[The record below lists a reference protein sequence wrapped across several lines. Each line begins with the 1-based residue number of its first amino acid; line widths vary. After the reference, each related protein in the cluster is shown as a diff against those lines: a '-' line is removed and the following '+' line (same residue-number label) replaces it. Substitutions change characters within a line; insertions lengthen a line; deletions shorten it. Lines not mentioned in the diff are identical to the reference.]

1 MVRLWQYCRTPEG
14 LRIIKYTTVSAIS
27 ALTSIVVLAFVYGV
41 LRLWT
46 EVPSVLFSD
55 LVAAVP
61 SYFLNRQWVWG
72 KSGRSRFWREILPFF
87 VVSFT
92 GIGFALVT
100 AALARSFAQT
110 HHLHHLTR
118 TALVV
123 GANIGA
129 FAVVWLLKFV
139 ILNKLFG
146 QLADR
151 ELGTTADDPVA
162 AVPDLAGE

>member
-1 MVRLWQYCRTPEG
+1 LIRYTMVSVIST
-14 LRIIKYTTVSAIS
+14 IVSFG
-27 ALTSIVVLAFVYGV
+27 VLALVFGV
-41 LRLWT
+41 LHLWGEIAST
-46 EVPSVLFSD
+46 VFANV
-55 LVAAVP
+55 VATVP

-151 ELGTTADDPVA
+151 ELGTTADNPVA